1 MIRSVGS
8 SPWRMTVAVVI
19 FILVLGGYMSAAG
32 IVFAQDVKI
41 SVFVGANGKVNDN
54 ADDFVDVVSSE
65 EDYKL
70 EIIADDDYVIGSV
83 LVNDESLEKMNS
95 EGESIIGF
103 PKGTLHIEKPGGDLD
118 VVVAFKKAGSD
129 TEISAGQ
136 QDGASAGS
144 NSAAESGEGGSGS
157 DANGSDNVAGS
168 AGTGGSDNTAG
179 AGDAS
184 GNDDAVGDS
193 NDEAAVGSDDG
204 SATGEGNVDSA
215 GSEGNGDSAGSDDA
229 AGSTDAGDGNEDT
242 GSNDSAAGAGDEDTG
257 SNDSAAGAGNEDA
270 GSNDSA
276 TGETN
281 GTAGNTD
288 NTGKTVVL
296 RDVGKNK
303 TDGSGDAAGNDATET
318 ADGGS
323 GKAGNSYQSPKTGD
337 EGGSFLPE
345 MLIMMALA
353 AGTLAVV
360 RRRHA

>member
-103 PKGTLHIEKPGGDLD
+103 PKGTLHIEKPRGDLD

-129 TEISAGQ
+129 TGTSAGQ
-136 QDGASAGS
+136 QAGASAGS
-144 NSAAESGEGGSGS
+144 NSTAESGEGGSGNN
-157 DANGSDNVAGS
+157 DAAGGGSD
-168 AGTGGSDNTAG
+168 GTGGNENAAGSEGAGESDNTAG
-179 AGDAS
+179 TGDAS
-184 GNDDAVGDS
+184 GGNND
-193 NDEAAVGSDDG
+193 AAGGSDDTA
-204 SATGEGNVDSA
+204 ATGEGNGDSA

-242 GSNDSAAGAGDEDTG
+242 GSNDSA
-257 SNDSAAGAGNEDA
+257 N
-270 GSNDSA
+270 
-276 TGETN
+276 GEVNRT
-281 GTAGNTD
+281 TS
-288 NTGKTVVL
+288 NTGNTVVL

-318 ADGGS
+318 ADSGS
-323 GKAGNSYQSPKTGD
+323 GKAGNSYQSPRTGD
-337 EGGSFLPE
+337 EDGPQLPIV
-345 MLIMMALA
+345 LTMMALA
-353 AGTLAVV
+353 AGAMAVV

>member
-70 EIIADDDYVIGSV
+70 EIIADDDHVIGSV
-83 LVNDESLEKMNS
+83 LVNDESLEKMNG

-103 PKGTLHIEKPGGDLD
+103 PKGTLHIEKPRGDLD

-129 TEISAGQ
+129 TGTSA
-136 QDGASAGS
+136 D
-144 NSAAESGEGGSGS
+144 ESGETGGGKEAGGGS
-157 DANGSDNVAGS
+157 D
-168 AGTGGSDNTAG
+168 GTGGNNDAAG
-179 AGDAS
+179 
-184 GNDDAVGDS
+184 
-193 NDEAAVGSDDG
+193 GSDDTA
-204 SATGEGNVDSA
+204 ATGEGNGDSA

-229 AGSTDAGDGNEDT
+229 AGSTEAGDGSDATGEGNEDPAGNEDAGSNDSAAGEGNEDTDGNEDT
-242 GSNDSAAGAGDEDTG
+242 GSNDSA
-257 SNDSAAGAGNEDA
+257 N
-270 GSNDSA
+270 
-276 TGETN
+276 GEVN
-281 GTAGNTD
+281 RTAS
-288 NTGKTVVL
+288 NTGNTVVL

-318 ADGGS
+318 ADSGS
-323 GKAGNSYQSPKTGD
+323 GNAGNSYQSPKTGD
-337 EGGSFLPE
+337 EDGPQLPIV
-345 MLIMMALA
+345 LTMMALA
-353 AGTLAVV
+353 AGAMAVV
-360 RRRHA
+360 RRRHV